1 MLVMVLRC
9 PWVCFS
15 WRYVSFHHQG
25 GWCTRGRRSMLVH
38 GECGAV
44 ESHHDGPVVRCY
56 SNISRDAVFA
66 VKPVFPHLRK
76 YGPSDCQSPLAAIW
90 YLCHRF
96 VLIAWNRD
104 FELVPFLER
113 LWRCPSLD
121 TPQFL
126 STCICAICQAWR
138 CLDWLLHGVC
148 CGCEIVVA
156 GHCPPGCTL
165 LG

>member
-1 MLVMVLRC
+1 
-9 PWVCFS
+9 
-15 WRYVSFHHQG
+15 
-25 GWCTRGRRSMLVH
+25 MLVH

-113 LWRCPSLD
+113 LWRFPQYLHMCHLPSLAMSG
-121 TPQFL
+121 L
-126 STCICAICQAWR
+126 VIAWCMLR
-138 CLDWLLHGVC
+138 MRDRGCRSLPSWMYVARLITGV
-148 CGCEIVVA
+148 
-156 GHCPPGCTL
+156 TWF
-165 LG
+165 